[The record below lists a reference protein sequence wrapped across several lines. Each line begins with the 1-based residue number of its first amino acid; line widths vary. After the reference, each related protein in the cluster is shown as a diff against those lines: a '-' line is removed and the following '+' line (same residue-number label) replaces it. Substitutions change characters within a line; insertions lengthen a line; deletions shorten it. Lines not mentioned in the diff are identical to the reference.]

1 MEDASLDKIGDYKEK
16 IEILEIQVEDAYR
29 MIERYILEN
38 ERLGERVQTEEEKR
52 VSMTRLQ
59 IAVSL
64 LIFVYG
70 WLYGSYFKCN

>member
-1 MEDASLDKIGDYKEK
+1 METIESLEKVENNYKEK
-16 IEILEIQVEDAYR
+16 IDILEIQVEDAYR

-38 ERLGERVQTEEEKR
+38 ERLGERDASR
-52 VSMTRLQ
+52 ASMTRLQ